1 MVALATTEFAATLV
15 QRNPDGSLPPQTPEL
30 LAKLVPPMFGALQ
43 RALAPLL
50 PDGKLQEPGF
60 VQVTICY
67 LVIYVLYVLCLLFA
81 ITFSARAKDCLCRW
95 VAPLLPDGKLQEPGF
110 VQVGGV
116 TNLIKHAISCP
127 VGRCMT
133 RLPEG

>member
-1 MVALATTEFAATLV
+1 MKCIVSPFYLQSQGRARADGIQSVVALATTEFAATLV

-60 VQVTICY
+60 VQV
-67 LVIYVLYVLCLLFA
+67 
-81 ITFSARAKDCLCRW
+81 
-95 VAPLLPDGKLQEPGF
+95 
-110 VQVGGV
+110 GGG
-116 TNLIKHAISCP
+116 A
-127 VGRCMT
+127 
-133 RLPEG
+133 